1 MHASIR
7 LLESDIRFCG
17 GGCISQDCL
26 HTHRT
31 QYAQFVLIL
40 HPMWSWCICMRS
52 GCQVPILVGLFALA
66 FWAVNRWQ
74 SFVLIYNLCCTKYIL
89 CSCSFPL
96 RKSFWAQLWLLVF
109 LLSMPQCLYDLWI
122 RRFDADWLSSTKIP
136 DLHRSTRNRSY
147 PLFRSSWP
155 VWHFCIIHSPLLLF
169 FRIAIAAWESHH
181 KQSTQGSAELIICCL
196 QAQLDIRLPFDPWD
210 DRLSPGK
217 AVRCKS
223 VESCWVIVFLS
234 LTREADTSF
243 TFETFC
249 IYHCFC
255 LVGLQMFCCIEN
267 VTIYFEAKR
276 NSLFV
281 FVWFFLEIRPDLVTW
296 AQRKAVSDCR
306 HTAMSWLLCRTCA
319 LQTHAPKWLLRLSSH
334 EADLQW
340 CCLHHFDELRPQRY
354 PGSMFRLQTSKFGSG
369 NMRTQ
374 HSSACNEHEEKEHW
388 NAMCYCCTLYTVSP
402 TSIESIPYTSIYL
415 PCTFLLLRW
424 LSCSQTSG
432 AVPADLA
439 QSTARSLASDLLE
452 GLSAQQRSYSEP
464 SGPIFL
470 LQRKRLT
477 CSTFT
482 MSSPTARRWRF
493 HLDNPWYSR
502 HNIKTSSNNINHP
515 KFSW

>member
-1 MHASIR
+1 
-7 LLESDIRFCG
+7 
-17 GGCISQDCL
+17 
-26 HTHRT
+26 
-31 QYAQFVLIL
+31 
-40 HPMWSWCICMRS
+40 
-52 GCQVPILVGLFALA
+52 
-66 FWAVNRWQ
+66 
-74 SFVLIYNLCCTKYIL
+74 
-89 CSCSFPL
+89 
-96 RKSFWAQLWLLVF
+96 
-109 LLSMPQCLYDLWI
+109 
-122 RRFDADWLSSTKIP
+122 
-136 DLHRSTRNRSY
+136 
-147 PLFRSSWP
+147 
-155 VWHFCIIHSPLLLF
+155 
-169 FRIAIAAWESHH
+169 
-181 KQSTQGSAELIICCL
+181 
-196 QAQLDIRLPFDPWD
+196 
-210 DRLSPGK
+210 
-217 AVRCKS
+217 
-223 VESCWVIVFLS
+223 
-234 LTREADTSF
+234 
-243 TFETFC
+243 
-249 IYHCFC
+249 
-255 LVGLQMFCCIEN
+255 MFCCIEN

-276 NSLFV
+276 NSLFD

>member
-1 MHASIR
+1 M
-7 LLESDIRFCG
+7 LLFLS
-17 GGCISQDCL
+17 
-26 HTHRT
+26 T
-31 QYAQFVLIL
+31 AQVIL
-40 HPMWSWCICMRS
+40 STTLTSC
-52 GCQVPILVGLFALA
+52 LFAVHAAVPVWFVDTKIRCGLIEQHKDPRSTSIYSKQKLPSFSQQLA
-66 FWAVNRWQ
+66 SVTLLHHPLTTSFVFQNSHSCMGIAPQAVNSGLSWIDHLLLAGTAWHSTSIWPLGRQALTWKGSPMQ
-74 SFVLIYNLCCTKYIL
+74 VSWVMLSHC
-89 CSCSFPL
+89 FPL
-96 RKSFWAQLWLLVF
+96 FSYLWLLKQTLPSPLKPFAFTIVF
-109 LLSMPQCLYDLWI
+109 ALWDC
-122 RRFDADWLSSTKIP
+122 RCSAVLKTS
-136 DLHRSTRNRSY
+136 RSTSRRSGTVCLI
-147 PLFRSSWP
+147 LF
-155 VWHFCIIHSPLLLF
+155 
-169 FRIAIAAWESHH
+169 
-181 KQSTQGSAELIICCL
+181 
-196 QAQLDIRLPFDPWD
+196 D
-210 DRLSPGK
+210 
-217 AVRCKS
+217 
-223 VESCWVIVFLS
+223 
-234 LTREADTSF
+234 
-243 TFETFC
+243 
-249 IYHCFC
+249 
-255 LVGLQMFCCIEN
+255 
-267 VTIYFEAKR
+267 
-276 NSLFV
+276 
-281 FVWFFLEIRPDLVTW
+281 FFLEIRPDLVTW